1 MLYVVK
7 PKSRSKT
14 RLLKKL
20 LGLRPPK
27 KDTVNFVSKFKVRL
41 YNVLCMYILWQIGK
55 SLFERVYEITKQIF
69 MHLRTISQ
77 ITLIP

>member
-41 YNVLCMYILWQIGK
+41 NVFFCMYILWQTGK
-55 SLFERVYEITKQIF
+55 SLFERAYELTNQIY
-69 MHLRTISQ
+69 MPLKTISP
-77 ITLIP
+77 IHYIL